1 MTELYAELEDY
12 ILRDIVRRIMKAGR
26 ITATADRMIW
36 LLRQMGEQQNEI
48 QKKLAEMMGITQAEL
63 RRLLQGAVMTSW
75 QDDLG
80 TLSMITNTPVSSPL
94 ENPRVM
100 SVMDAEYR
108 KSLGEL
114 RNLTRTTMTAANSDL
129 VRLLDEAEMRVASG
143 AQSYSQAIIDVLDN
157 YAGEGLKVTYPSGRR
172 ISLEAAV
179 RMCVVTSM
187 NQTAAQVTNQYIA
200 EAGTNYVLV
209 SAHIG
214 ARVRTEK
221 QPPCAG
227 HDEWQG
233 KVYCIRGSEEGFP
246 NLLESTGYD
255 IDPVTGMG
263 TVVNPLGL
271 HGYNCR
277 HGHRPFDKDLRNPYQ
292 NPDGS
297 QKIDT
302 KENERMFDL
311 LQRQR
316 AMERAI
322 RRTKRELLVKQ
333 NETDLEPD
341 ADRKAALQRQADD
354 IQARLWKQNR
364 AYNDF
369 CRKNG
374 LATQYDRTHL
384 AVKVTSNSLANDD
397 KTGIIAS
404 GARITNLFS
413 QEAKKFADMYYPE
426 IRKMTTDVSRIAE
439 HTGHTP
445 DDIRKVKSYL
455 FENNSL
461 YDEEKGIW
469 RRFDPDCA
477 IAQSWQRLMIGKDIK
492 PHDLTLINHE
502 LREMEIKSIYPDI
515 SHDIA
520 HEMACESFDY
530 QTEVDEYYGRLEKY
544 KARKKDN

>member
-1 MTELYAELEDY
+1 MIQLYESLEDY
-12 ILRDIVRRIMKAGR
+12 ILKDIVRRIMQAGR

-36 LLRQMGEQQNEI
+36 LLRQMGQQQSEI
-48 QKKLAEMMGITQAEL
+48 QKKLAELMGITEAEL
-63 RRLLQGAVMTSW
+63 RQLLQGAVLSSFA
-75 QDDLG
+75 DDAAVLAAI
-80 TLSMITNTPVSSPL
+80 SSEPVAPPL

-114 RNLTRTTMTAANSDL
+114 RNLTRTTMTAANNDL
-129 VRLLDEAEMRVASG
+129 VRLLDEAEIRVSSG

-187 NQTAAQVTNQYIA
+187 NQTAAQVTNQYIV

-297 QKIDT
+297 QKIDL

-311 LQRQR
+311 LQKQR

-322 RRTKRELLVKQ
+322 RKTKRELLVKQ
-333 NETDLEPD
+333 EEVKQDEGLQEKVNMI
-341 ADRKAALQRQADD
+341 KAKLM
-354 IQARLWKQNR
+354 KQNK

-374 LATQYDRTHL
+374 LATQYDRTHIS
-384 AVKVTSNSLANDD
+384 KVL
-397 KTGIIAS
+397 
-404 GARITNLFS
+404 
-413 QEAKKFADMYYPE
+413 P
-426 IRKMTTDVSRIAE
+426 
-439 HTGHTP
+439 
-445 DDIRKVKSYL
+445 
-455 FENNSL
+455 
-461 YDEEKGIW
+461 
-469 RRFDPDCA
+469 
-477 IAQSWQRLMIGKDIK
+477 
-492 PHDLTLINHE
+492 
-502 LREMEIKSIYPDI
+502 
-515 SHDIA
+515 
-520 HEMACESFDY
+520 
-530 QTEVDEYYGRLEKY
+530 
-544 KARKKDN
+544 